1 MALATPEAVIQRAG
15 IMGHPEYEDVLPMTD
30 SAGFYTFRRYPVWYG
45 SRSGPHQKDGRPAI
59 RCYMAFIVDAPTKGS
74 HASPV
79 TLRVRLARRWVQGW
93 VVTTGEDP
101 YKPAPGDPN
110 APTQESTLLL
120 ARSQKPIDLDSSDA
134 KGYIY
139 DNVEDTFLDDEGRVV
154 TPLQIFEDLYT
165 RHCKTLGLWF
175 RIRWNIGSAARRMIR
190 ESVWKSQDLSMWALF
205 NFYDVELV
213 EDKKDMRWFF
223 FYKYKPSDFRR
234 ITDKPNE
241 QSHFFG
247 FQSSQKSFFTNLTVV
262 VLVFLLLY
270 WLAPRVGLLRVI
282 YNNTALSTATL
293 VFAFL
298 LADTVGPWLLIRIIC
313 GLSRVRDTVLF
324 FFRKVR
330 V

>member
-1 MALATPEAVIQRAG
+1 MI
-15 IMGHPEYEDVLPMTD
+15 HD
-30 SAGFYTFRRYPVWYG
+30 
-45 SRSGPHQKDGRPAI
+45 
-59 RCYMAFIVDAPTKGS
+59 
-74 HASPV
+74 
-79 TLRVRLARRWVQGW
+79 
-93 VVTTGEDP
+93 
-101 YKPAPGDPN
+101 PAPGDPN